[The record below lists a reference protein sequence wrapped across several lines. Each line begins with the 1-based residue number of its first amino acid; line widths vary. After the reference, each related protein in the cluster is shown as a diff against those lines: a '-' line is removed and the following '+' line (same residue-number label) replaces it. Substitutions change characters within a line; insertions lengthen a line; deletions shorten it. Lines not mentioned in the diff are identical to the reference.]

1 MQKWTIFEPGFAL
14 HLFWFIYMYALLKEI
29 MHDCNCFANLYFP
42 NLFCDFEGKSGAV
55 HLWLRTERFS
65 LSISP
70 RASVYWQLR
79 WEAGRGNG
87 LICFLWLGNGKSP
100 LRGSQLTDSNP
111 SAQTSMRILLAS
123 SSTPPPNV
131 VSPMRPKSCKGIT
144 EKNQSLAVRPSSV
157 LGWIV

>member
-1 MQKWTIFEPGFAL
+1 MNANFLEGNKNLAWLQVLSESL
-14 HLFWFIYMYALLKEI
+14 LLK
-29 MHDCNCFANLYFP
+29 NSVVLWFW
-42 NLFCDFEGKSGAV
+42 GKSSTV

-70 RASVYWQLR
+70 CVSVYWQLR

-111 SAQTSMRILLAS
+111 SAQTSMRILLVS

-157 LGWIV
+157 LEWIV